1 MERDEKDM
9 DYEQDYIMRL
19 IKDMARMIARLL
31 LGKDSPA
38 YELPEEEEKDSG
50 ADAAYRELARLI
62 DEGRIN
68 EAENRLCDYLDQ
80 GSGSREEL
88 AAALGFYDYLSGCS
102 EDFLEEHD
110 YSREEIYDGLRELAA
125 RFGVTGLDIRM

>member
-62 DEGRIN
+62 DEGRIC
-68 EAENRLCDYLDQ
+68 LLYT
-80 GSGSREEL
+80 S
-88 AAALGFYDYLSGCS
+88 F
-102 EDFLEEHD
+102 
-110 YSREEIYDGLRELAA
+110 
-125 RFGVTGLDIRM
+125 